1 MRPVIAVMVGPG
13 PRGITLLEVLIACGL
28 LIVGLSTMAAI
39 LPLAGFRLAQA
50 NLEDRASLL
59 ASNALAEATNRG
71 LVAADVFPT
80 TTCRTVTFGKVL
92 GDLPSFGRVTTGRE
106 AADYFAS
113 ASAPALDRCGSPRTF
128 LIEDELMYGRPQSS
142 SAPVNA
148 FSIAGDGGLGTRA
161 VKQGPCWGATLVR
174 SSTLATAKAGDVALL
189 TIAVFRKDGTLTPG
203 LTTSGQTV
211 ELTRK
216 GSFYEVDT
224 DSVGTLL
231 RACSWVLAIPPS
243 PTTPPTW
250 FQIMSSW
257 TLAPRLSQSTQL
269 IFKSQ
274 NDFGVI
280 TSSTTWGSKAT
291 VFAFEGLVRV
301 DQHPV
306 TLQ

>member
-1 MRPVIAVMVGPG
+1 MRPAVAVMVAPRG
-13 PRGITLLEVLIACGL
+13 RGITLLEVLIACGL

-50 NLEDRASLL
+50 NLEDRASVL
-59 ASNALAEATNRG
+59 ASNALAEVMNRG
-71 LVAADVFPT
+71 LVAADVFPAAT
-80 TTCRTVTFGKVL
+80 SRTVAFGKLL

-106 AADYFAS
+106 AADYFAA
-113 ASAPALDRCGSPRTF
+113 ASAPALGRCGSPRTF
-128 LIEDELMYGRPQSS
+128 LIEDELIYGRPQSS

-148 FSIAGDGGLGTRA
+148 FSIAGTGGLGTRA

-174 SSTLATAKAGDVALL
+174 SSALAPAKAGDAALL

-211 ELTRK
+211 ELTRMN
-216 GSFYEVDT
+216 GFYEADVAA
-224 DSVGTLL
+224 VGALL
-231 RACSWVLAIPPS
+231 RACSWVLVIPPS
-243 PTTPPTW
+243 PDTPPTW

-257 TLAPRLSQSTQL
+257 TPEPRLSQSTRL

-274 NDFGVI
+274 EDFAAVTGSA
-280 TSSTTWGSKAT
+280 TSGSKAT